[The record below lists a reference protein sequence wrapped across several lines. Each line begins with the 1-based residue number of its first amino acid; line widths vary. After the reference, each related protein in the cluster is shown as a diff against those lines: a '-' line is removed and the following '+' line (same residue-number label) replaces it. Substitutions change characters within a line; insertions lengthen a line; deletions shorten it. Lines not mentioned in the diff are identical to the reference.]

1 MWLKALKLGVG
12 TNVGVGG
19 QRYLDTHWFRWR
31 LGVMGQNA
39 ANVQL
44 VMRPLGKHVLGF
56 PLDHHLCMF

>member
-19 QRYLDTHWFRWR
+19 HRYLDTHWFRWR